1 MKDNDFLNQFLFIAK
16 RGVSYQDICRGE
28 VFGYLGHNG
37 AGKSTS
43 VKLLSAEE
51 PVQEGSVTYN
61 MIDGA
66 SELGNPDHVGRIQC
80 AIGVCPQHNDS
91 LQENLTC
98 RETLRL
104 FAQLKGR
111 IPKQS
116 KEQTNEEAIEEEIGR
131 RLEDIAF
138 TSAGDADKE
147 IGTYSGGMKR
157 KVSIAIALL
166 GSPECVFLDEP
177 TAGKRIRRCL
187 IYSVGEHESH
197 LVDVFF
203 RNGPVQ

>member
-1 MKDNDFLNQFLFIAK
+1 M
-16 RGVSYQDICRGE
+16 
-28 VFGYLGHNG
+28 
-37 AGKSTS
+37 
-43 VKLLSAEE
+43 KLLSAEE
-51 PVQEGSVTYN
+51 AVQEGSITYN
-61 MIDGA
+61 MKNGVA
-66 SELGNPDHVGRIQC
+66 ELDNPDHVGRIRS

-91 LQENLTC
+91 LQDNLTC

-111 IPKQS
+111 IPKRS
-116 KEQTNEEAIEEEIGR
+116 KDQADEEAIEEEIDR

-157 KVSIAIALL
+157 KVSIALALL

-177 TAGKRIRRCL
+177 TAGKLFDLGDIL
-187 IYSVGEHESH
+187 MLSTI
-197 LVDVFF
+197 F
-203 RNGPVQ
+203 